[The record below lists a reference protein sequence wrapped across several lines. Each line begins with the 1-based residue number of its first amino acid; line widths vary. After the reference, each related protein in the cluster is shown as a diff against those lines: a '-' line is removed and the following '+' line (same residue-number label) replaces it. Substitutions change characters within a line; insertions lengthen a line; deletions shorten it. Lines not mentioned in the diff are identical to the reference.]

1 MLLDHDG
8 MNRAEVAS
16 RQADDKA
23 ESLES
28 LESLRQNREVRESSG
43 RGKSALEFQLSISVG
58 SGLGQGR
65 TGQEFDEP
73 IVVGCWPN
81 RVVAWN
87 PCAAKI
93 IPL

>member
-8 MNRAEVAS
+8 MDGAEVAL
-16 RQADDKA
+16 RQTDDKA
-23 ESLES
+23 D